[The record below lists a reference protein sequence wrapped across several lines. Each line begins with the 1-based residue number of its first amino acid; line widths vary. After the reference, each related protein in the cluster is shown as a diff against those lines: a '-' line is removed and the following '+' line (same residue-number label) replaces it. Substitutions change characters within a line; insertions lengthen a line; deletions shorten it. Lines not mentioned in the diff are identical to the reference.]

1 MLWTY
6 QTSHWHLQNVNK
18 CGTFCGIEPKPIKML
33 NSIVGNK
40 PWRRP
45 VSGRTVAPAP
55 WPHGSAYRRSRRRK
69 CSNKVC
75 ESSSPS
81 SGSSTWRLWPSCQDE
96 LLEWMSTVIRM
107 WRGKI
112 PCRINQDEKRAIS
125 GFYQGLKPIWKVIMF
140 ENLVIN
146 YMEL

>member
-96 LLEWMSTVIRM
+96 LLGMNEYSDKNVKRKNTMPDQPRRETCNFRFLSRFKTNLKSYNEW
-107 WRGKI
+107 K
-112 PCRINQDEKRAIS
+112 S
-125 GFYQGLKPIWKVIMF
+125 GH
-140 ENLVIN
+140 
-146 YMEL
+146 